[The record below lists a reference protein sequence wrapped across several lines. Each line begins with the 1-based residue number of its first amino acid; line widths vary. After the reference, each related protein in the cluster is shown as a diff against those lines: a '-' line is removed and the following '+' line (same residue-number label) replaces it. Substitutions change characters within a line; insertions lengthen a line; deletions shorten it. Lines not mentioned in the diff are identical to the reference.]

1 MECASH
7 SSQAKEAHHLVSK
20 YHCIN
25 PSCTFCHLQNAKD
38 VRVGG
43 ADEVVQEVIRKAS
56 HDVDHKTGLK
66 TKIQLFPSLLSIPNT
81 HFQIMF
87 ADLCLIGDDFAVVSN
102 KACVEV
108 EDDVDEEKDV
118 HHGIKNQHCDITC
131 VARGPLEII

>member
-1 MECASH
+1 M
-7 SSQAKEAHHLVSK
+7 
-20 YHCIN
+20 
-25 PSCTFCHLQNAKD
+25 
-38 VRVGG
+38 
-43 ADEVVQEVIRKAS
+43 QEVIRKAS
-56 HDVDHKTGLK
+56 HDVDHKTGLRK
-66 TKIQLFPSLLSIPNT
+66 KNQIFPSLLSNPNT

-131 VARGPLEII
+131 VARGP